1 MTEDERQTWQE
12 LRRHMLGMAAAIER
26 LLANARV
33 ADGKVLEYNLE
44 DDQREVHVN
53 VAGIRQVAE

>member
-1 MTEDERQTWQE
+1 
-12 LRRHMLGMAAAIER
+12 MLGMAAAIER
-26 LLANARV
+26 LLAKTRV

-53 VAGIRQVAE
+53 VAGIRQMAE